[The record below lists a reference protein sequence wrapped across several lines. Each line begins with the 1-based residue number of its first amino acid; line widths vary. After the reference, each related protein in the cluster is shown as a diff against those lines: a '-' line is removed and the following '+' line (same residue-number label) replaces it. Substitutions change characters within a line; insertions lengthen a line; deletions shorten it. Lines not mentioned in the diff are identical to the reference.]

1 MNRSTDPNQPG
12 VYRIAEVSPEPL
24 DIEASGPPHEARTDG
39 EAKRVAHMLLR
50 RRPRSTLTVIFEPV
64 DGEPYVISVLD
75 QDGWR

>member
-1 MNRSTDPNQPG
+1 MNRSISPDQPG
-12 VYRIAEVSPEPL
+12 VYLVTEDSPEPL
-24 DIEASGPPHEARTDG
+24 DLEASGPPHETRTED

-64 DGEPYVISVLD
+64 DGEPYVVSILD